1 MRHLRGLSTAIS
13 AMLIACTGARSEAP
27 APEAVAICS
36 SYGFAAG
43 SPGLDAC
50 AAKLDPLA
58 RAGETSRVRC
68 EAIRQQAPATTAA
81 GGFPTGVGTSAGQSD
96 AAYRFCLSERVP
108 PPVQLQLPGGRTVA
122 CQLVET
128 SVQCY

>member
-1 MRHLRGLSTAIS
+1 MQYGRGLSVAI
-13 AMLIACTGARSEAP
+13 AATLLACTAARSEAP

-43 SPGLDAC
+43 SPSLAAC

-58 RAGETSRVRC
+58 RAGETNRTRC
-68 EAIRQQAPATTAA
+68 EGIRQQAPAATTT
-81 GGFPTGVGTSAGQSD
+81 GGFPTGIGTSVGQSD
-96 AAYRFCLSERVP
+96 AAYRLCLSERVP
-108 PPVQLQLPGGRTVA
+108 PPVQLQLPGGRTVT

-128 SVQCY
+128 HIQCY